1 MKVGLVE
8 SLTLIKHIKEGL
20 DFCDIVISGV
30 PYKIFGS
37 YNENMQF
44 LTKRVLYE
52 TRPDIYEGKMIE
64 VVANVV
70 EKSVIQTVAEETGTK
85 LIPSESQLRPVCNHA
100 LDSIQPGDRLR
111 DVIVY
116 LSNVTVDSS
125 PRAKW
130 YDLSVVDAKSKVYSV
145 RYFSRKQA
153 PGVNEEQTLQ
163 VWVGGY
169 IVLNM
174 LALTKYGLQV
184 DGSDDLPAIR
194 TYHVDVLLPPEVEV
208 AISIIRGTVKDD
220 TQLLSYME
228 KYSYIDKLKTVIETE
243 PGFHLV
249 RVATEL
255 MIIKMLTN
263 VTNIYPEQ
271 TLIRAAICARGY
283 LIDRK
288 NDYSKVVLNVNRIA
302 RTDLISDGA
311 LIDCIDVMSEHTSPV
326 KRIYIEIAKFANFI
340 VDERRGLIDE
350 KEIMLRNA
358 AVSNSYG
365 RLL

>member
-1 MKVGLVE
+1 MKVGTVE

-20 DFCDIVISGV
+20 DFCDIVIDGI

-37 YNENMQF
+37 HNENMQF
-44 LTKRVLYE
+44 INKRVLFE
-52 TRPDIYEGKMIE
+52 TRPDMYDGKVIE

-85 LIPSESQLRPVCNHA
+85 LIPNESNVRPVCNHA

-153 PGVNEEQTLQ
+153 QGVNEEQTLQ
-163 VWVGGY
+163 AWVGGY

-184 DGSDDLPAIR
+184 EGSEELPAIKV
-194 TYHVDVLLPPEVEV
+194 YHVDVLMPPEVEV
-208 AISIIRGTVKDD
+208 AINIINGAVREDM
-220 TQLLSYME
+220 QLLSYMN
-228 KYSYIDKLKTVIETE
+228 KYNYIDKLKTVIDIE

-255 MIIKMLTN
+255 MIIKMISN

-271 TLIRAAICARGY
+271 TLVRAAICARGY

-302 RTDLISDGA
+302 RTDLIKDTA
-311 LIDCIDVMSEHTSPV
+311 LIDCVDVMSEHTSPV

-350 KEIMLRNA
+350 KEIMLNNA